1 MPHRPSPHRPATLPR
16 GWRRPT
22 DDRGS
27 AVVEFVLVSI
37 LVVTLLLA
45 VLQIAVF
52 VHVRNVIAASAQEGA
67 RYGANADVDS
77 AAGAEH
83 TREMVSRAL
92 SDETADGL
100 VCTSAE
106 EAGEAG
112 AVLVVVR
119 CDGAVPSLFAAFG
132 DLLTI
137 EATGRAVKEGR

>member
-1 MPHRPSPHRPATLPR
+1 MTLPP
-16 GWRRPT
+16 GWRRPR

-77 AAGAEH
+77 AAGAER
-83 TREMVSRAL
+83 TRELVSGAL
-92 SDETADGL
+92 SDQTAEGL
-100 VCTSAE
+100 VCTSTE
-106 EAGEAG
+106 ESGDAG

-119 CDGAVPSLFAAFG
+119 CSGAVPSLFAAFG
-132 DLLTI
+132 DVLGI
-137 EATGRAVKEGR
+137 DATGRAVKEGR